1 MEKPK
6 MPNRPSEIDLEFA
19 LDEFTEIRKQ
29 AEMTCK
35 GCKFWKLQGE
45 IRWCTNPNSPYGGK
59 HMIFA
64 RGCYAKFE
72 GEK

>member
-1 MEKPK
+1 
-6 MPNRPSEIDLEFA
+6 
-19 LDEFTEIRKQ
+19 
-29 AEMTCK
+29 MTCK
-35 GCKFWKLQGE
+35 GCVFWKLQGE

-64 RGCYAKFE
+64 RGCYAKLD